1 MLRIAIKMLFGD
13 GARFYGILL
22 GLAFA
27 SLLIAQQSS
36 IFVGLMSRTSAF
48 IRDTPQADI
57 WVTDP
62 DLLSVDDAKALRD
75 TDLQR
80 VRGVPGVAW
89 AVPLFKGLLGV
100 KLGDGRRT
108 VCEVVGIDDATLIGG
123 PHTMLDGQVADLR
136 QADAVIVDNR
146 RLAREL
152 RMATGE
158 RGPDGKPIYR
168 PMRVGDEMELN
179 ERRAVVVGICDNG
192 ESFQYAPQVYT
203 TYSRALQFQP
213 AVRRVMS
220 MVLVKA
226 EPGQDPAE
234 LARQIEARTGLS
246 ALPAS
251 PFEWKTIGFWMRET
265 GIPINFGIAIAL
277 GFFVGVAIA
286 GQMFYNFTLEN
297 LKYFGAMKAMGASSW
312 LLLRMVALQG
322 VVAGAIGLGLGLGLA
337 SAFGLS
343 NNPDR
348 LAFVMTWHIPVIT
361 AGAVLVIVVGASL
374 ISMIRVIRLD
384 PKSVFQG

>member
-158 RGPDGKPIYR
+158 RGPDGKPVYR
-168 PMRVGDEMELN
+168 PMQVGDEMELN
-179 ERRAVVVGICDNG
+179 ERRAVVVGDLRQRR
-192 ESFQYAPQVYT
+192 ELPV
-203 TYSRALQFQP
+203 RAAGLHD
-213 AVRRVMS
+213 
-220 MVLVKA
+220 L
-226 EPGQDPAE
+226 
-234 LARQIEARTGLS
+234 LARAAVPARRPS
-246 ALPAS
+246 RH
-251 PFEWKTIGFWMRET
+251 EH
-265 GIPINFGIAIAL
+265 
-277 GFFVGVAIA
+277 
-286 GQMFYNFTLEN
+286 
-297 LKYFGAMKAMGASSW
+297 GA
-312 LLLRMVALQG
+312 RQG
-322 VVAGAIGLGLGLGLA
+322 GAGAGSRGTCA
-337 SAFGLS
+337 
-343 NNPDR
+343 PDR
-348 LAFVMTWHIPVIT
+348 GTH
-361 AGAVLVIVVGASL
+361 GAECAACIAV
-374 ISMIRVIRLD
+374 
-384 PKSVFQG
+384 

>member
-1 MLRIAIKMLFGD
+1 
-13 GARFYGILL
+13 
-22 GLAFA
+22 
-27 SLLIAQQSS
+27 
-36 IFVGLMSRTSAF
+36 
-48 IRDTPQADI
+48 
-57 WVTDP
+57 
-62 DLLSVDDAKALRD
+62 
-75 TDLQR
+75 
-80 VRGVPGVAW
+80 
-89 AVPLFKGLLGV
+89 
-100 KLGDGRRT
+100 
-108 VCEVVGIDDATLIGG
+108 
-123 PHTMLDGQVADLR
+123 
-136 QADAVIVDNR
+136 
-146 RLAREL
+146 
-152 RMATGE
+152 
-158 RGPDGKPIYR
+158 
-168 PMRVGDEMELN
+168 
-179 ERRAVVVGICDNG
+179 
-192 ESFQYAPQVYT
+192 
-203 TYSRALQFQP
+203 
-213 AVRRVMS
+213 
-220 MVLVKA
+220 
-226 EPGQDPAE
+226 
-234 LARQIEARTGLS
+234 
-246 ALPAS
+246 
-251 PFEWKTIGFWMRET
+251 MRET

>member
-1 MLRIAIKMLFGD
+1 MFRISIKMLFGD
-13 GARFYGILL
+13 GPRFYGILL

-80 VRGVPGVAW
+80 VRSVPGVAW

-100 KLGDGRRT
+100 KLKDGRRT

-123 PHTMLDGQVADLR
+123 PHTMLEGQVRDLR
-136 QADAVIVDNR
+136 QADAVIVDSR

-152 RMATGE
+152 RVDTGTV
-158 RGPDGKPIYR
+158 GDDGKPMYR
-168 PMRVGDEMELN
+168 PMGIGDELELN
-179 ERRAVVVGICDNG
+179 EHRAVVVGICDND

-203 TYSRALQFQP
+203 TYSRALQYQP

-220 MVLVKA
+220 LVLVKA
-226 EPGQDPAE
+226 EPGRDPAE
-234 LARQIEARTGLS
+234 LALEIERRTGLS
-246 ALPAS
+246 ALPAA

-337 SAFGLS
+337 SLFGIT
-343 NNPDR
+343 NDPNR

-361 AGAVLVIVVGASL
+361 AGAVLIIVVGASL